1 MFLYELCRKALSAP
15 FDDPFIALDAAGVQK
30 SMPYSV
36 PSHFLPSFRHS
47 SATAITH
54 DEGLW
59 HQTTDRFGVERQIKK
74 NRSLKWGQISSAH
87 NTALRA
93 GAAWTPEHNHR
104 TGLSSFPKAGVCY
117 PTSPRWPG
125 TADNTVV
132 APDPPK
138 TPTSS
143 AWQTPP
149 RGYVGGWTNL
159 VDNHGRNCVRNDS
172 PDFSAY

>member
-1 MFLYELCRKALSAP
+1 
-15 FDDPFIALDAAGVQK
+15 
-30 SMPYSV
+30 MPYSI
-36 PSHFLPSFRHS
+36 PSHVLPPLRQS
-47 SATAITH
+47 SAMTITPPK
-54 DEGLW
+54 GLW
-59 HQTTDRFGVERQIKK
+59 HQTTDKIGVEGQIKR
-74 NRSLKWGQISSAH
+74 NRLLKWERISSAH

-104 TGLSSFPKAGVCY
+104 TVLASFPTAGVCY
-117 PTSPRWPG
+117 PTSPKPLG
-125 TADNTVV
+125 TADNTAV